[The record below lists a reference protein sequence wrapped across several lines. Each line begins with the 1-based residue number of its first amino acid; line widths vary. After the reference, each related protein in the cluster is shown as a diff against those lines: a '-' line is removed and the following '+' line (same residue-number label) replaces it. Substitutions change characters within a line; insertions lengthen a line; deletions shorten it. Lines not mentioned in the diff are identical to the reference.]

1 MGVNSNKDGGAIV
14 SAARNLY
21 EKMYTYRMY
30 CEMDDDGVR
39 YEIIDGVPY
48 MMAAPSRQHQKVLG
62 EVYLKLGNFLQ
73 GKKCE
78 VYLAPF
84 DVRLAIYGEVGDDVI
99 NVVQPDV
106 MVFCD
111 SSKLD
116 DKGAIA
122 APDIAIEILSPSS
135 AKNDRYRKFNLY
147 EKAGVREYWIVDVA
161 HESVEVFVSN
171 NGKFML
177 SAFFQ
182 NDDVVTSTVL
192 EDLEIKVSDVFARP
206 FS

>member
-1 MGVNSNKDGGAIV
+1 M
-14 SAARNLY
+14 SAARNLH
-21 EKMYTYRMY
+21 EQMYTYRMY
-30 CEMDDDGVR
+30 CEMEDDGNR

-48 MMAAPSRQHQKVLG
+48 AMAAPSRQHQDVLR
-62 EVYLKLGNFLQ
+62 EISVRLSIFLQ
-73 GKKCE
+73 GKECV
-78 VYLAPF
+78 VYMSPF
-84 DVRLAIYGEVGDDVI
+84 DVRLAVYGEVGDNMI

-122 APDIAIEILSPSS
+122 APDIAIEILSPHS

-147 EKAGVREYWIVDVA
+147 EKSGVREYWIVDLA
-161 HESVEVFVSN
+161 HESAEIFAN
-171 NGKFML
+171 DNGRFRL
-177 SAFFQ
+177 WAFLQ
-182 NDDVVTSTVL
+182 INDVISSTVF
-192 EDLEIKVSDVFARP
+192 EDLEIKVSDIFAPP